1 MALGLNYQL
10 TSVRAQMGV
19 PCRVSTLDQSRD
31 RGRALSRA
39 NAHVHREAA
48 TVIEIEQNSVMTR
61 TRNVRPS
68 PPPGESMTT
77 PKIYGRACPTGAA
90 NMSSRGGRV
99 AHMGIMKKRPA
110 IPPTGTHSDMAFGS
124 FVVGSPHSSAM
135 DVIIPIAEN
144 LHICEYI
151 AQVFPGNIENTHV
164 YAAGSMPMKNENPPQ
179 PEREVS

>member
-1 MALGLNYQL
+1 MLVTLLLYAPRCRYL
-10 TSVRAQMGV
+10 TNVRAKIGV

-31 RGRALSRA
+31 KGKALSRA
-39 NAHVHREAA
+39 NAHVQREAA
-48 TVIEIEQNSVMTR
+48 TVIEMEQNSVMTS

-77 PKIYGRACPTGAA
+77 PKMYGRACPTGAPR
-90 NMSSRGGRV
+90 MSSKGGKV
-99 AHMGIMKKRPA
+99 AQIGIMKKRPA

-144 LHICEYI
+144 LHAC
-151 AQVFPGNIENTHV
+151 
-164 YAAGSMPMKNENPPQ
+164 
-179 PEREVS
+179 